1 MKKNPLPNPN
11 FSCERSL
18 NNEVA
23 LIMKSHLNESLVNC
37 IYRATS
43 RTPGSGSQ
51 TTINNYYH
59 YNLYPSVSTPNKTLW
74 SLLPASHQQAVTQRP
89 QSIPAAFTSN
99 NTDDDGSAAFVH
111 TPVGKSQFAK
121 NTQTPSSTTT
131 VAPRAFSDI
140 WTQSTI
146 PTPQQ
151 VSSQ

>member
-1 MKKNPLPNPN
+1 MANFERTSNPN

-18 NNEVA
+18 NNEV
-23 LIMKSHLNESLVNC
+23 SLKWKLGEH

-111 TPVGKSQFAK
+111 TPVSKSQFAK
-121 NTQTPSSTTT
+121 NAQTPSPATT